1 MTTQLRSIDGD
12 GHIMELMGTTLPDYL
27 EEPYLSR
34 MRADREAWQGMG
46 ATFAWRP
53 SDCWD
58 RNLGTSLF
66 KGHGNRPDEWLAQL
80 DAGPLDAAVLYP
92 SFLLL
97 IGAAYDAD
105 WSVALCRAFNQW
117 VADEFVAKG
126 EGRLHAVGV
135 IPPQDPEEA
144 AKEVARISSL
154 GLVAAMIPSDGPHLL
169 GTRQFDPVWRAAEA
183 NDLAVAVHA
192 AGTQLS
198 GRGAFPKFIQTH
210 TFNHPA
216 SVLGQFTSMMFEGV
230 FSRFADLRVGFLEVG
245 ATWVPW
251 YVDRMDEEYE
261 LRGAVE
267 APALGAK
274 PSDIVRPGG
283 NVFFGLESEER
294 LLGATLALIGDTAMY
309 ASDWPH
315 WDNDYPE
322 SLRHILGRADL
333 TDAMRADVLG
343 NAAERFYGR
352 SLVP

>member
-46 ATFAWRP
+46 ATFAWLP

-97 IGAAYDAD
+97 IGAANDAD